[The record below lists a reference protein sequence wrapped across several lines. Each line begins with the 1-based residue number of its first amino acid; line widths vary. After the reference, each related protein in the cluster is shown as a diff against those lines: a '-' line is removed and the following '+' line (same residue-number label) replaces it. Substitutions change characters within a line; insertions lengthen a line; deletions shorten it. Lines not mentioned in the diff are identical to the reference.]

1 MALTPYQALCGLADK
16 CRASAAALPQKID
29 VVPRWRGLGFMAL
42 GERFVAPMGQI
53 VEMMELPVYTRLP
66 GVQPWVVGLAN
77 VRGRLLPLF
86 DLAMFL
92 GGQLSQQKRY
102 HRVLLLETDDVF
114 SGLIV
119 ERALG
124 MQHFEPELFVEGASE
139 DVPSSLRPYVAG
151 SYTDTSSQKWN
162 VLDFFRLAE
171 DPRFANASLV

>member
-1 MALTPYQALCGLADK
+1 MAIAPFEALSNLADR
-16 CRASAAALPQKID
+16 CRESAQGLPQKIES
-29 VVPRWRGLGFMAL
+29 VPRWRGLGFMLL

-53 VEMMELPVYTRLP
+53 IEMMELPAHTRLP

-86 DLAMFL
+86 DLSMFL
-92 GGQLSQQKRY
+92 GGHLGQQKRY
-102 HRVLLLETDDVF
+102 HRVLLLETEELF

-124 MQHFEPELFVEGASE
+124 MQHFELSQFQEGDADGIPESIQ
-139 DVPSSLRPYVAG
+139 PYVSGCYVDSA
-151 SYTDTSSQKWN
+151 SQQWN
-162 VLDFFRLAE
+162 VLDFLRLAG